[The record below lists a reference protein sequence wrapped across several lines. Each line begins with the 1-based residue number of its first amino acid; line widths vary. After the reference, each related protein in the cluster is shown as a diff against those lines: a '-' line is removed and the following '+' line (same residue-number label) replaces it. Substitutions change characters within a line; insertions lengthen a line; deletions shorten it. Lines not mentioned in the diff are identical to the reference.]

1 MGIVCSTDD
10 ADGAGTRHTD
20 AAAAHTAMAE
30 RNEAARLKAI
40 EDRAVREAM
49 RQSARAASQETIDN
63 EGVFGSRSDV

>member
-10 ADGAGTRHTD
+10 ADDSGTRANNPATNRM
-20 AAAAHTAMAE
+20 AMAE

-49 RQSARAASQETIDN
+49 RQSARVASQETIDN
-63 EGVFGSRSDV
+63 EGIFGSGSDV